1 MVNVFGCSSSKRGP
15 PGPPGEPGPPGK
27 KGRDGI
33 GGIESIVRWL
43 PQTTLEEFRKNET
56 ACFLLT
62 NPSKDLKCESGKYVR
77 WISRSNSKLDAVA
90 INPSTKIVDIS
101 EHRHGLHFQNNVYK
115 VSNVRLSPADDDA
128 YVCICITFQNC
139 DQTKRDQFLISNY
152 GPDQEDPTNFRG
164 ISLHN
169 SNIKIWGVNNEE
181 SFITIPI
188 QDKKLIRTVFVQYR
202 NSDNSGSYV
211 IKDCSRTMH
220 GVFISRQPPM
230 FEAEE
235 FFLGGQI
242 AKEGVQNLSN
252 GCISAVK
259 VHVVPVPESE
269 EEGMP
274 IVLRDL
280 VVHIQ

>member
-15 PGPPGEPGPPGK
+15 SGRPGEPGPPGK
-27 KGRDGI
+27 KDRDGI

-43 PQTTLEEFRKNET
+43 PQTALEEFRKNET

-62 NPSKDLKCESGKYVR
+62 NPPKDLEFESGKYVK
-77 WISRSNSKLDAVA
+77 WISRSNSKLDAIA

-101 EHRHGLHFQNNVYK
+101 EHRHGLLFRNNVYK

-128 YVCICITFQNC
+128 YVCICLTFQDGN
-139 DQTKRDQFLISNY
+139 QTKKDQFLISNY
-152 GPDQEDPTNFRG
+152 GPDQDDPTNFRG

-169 SNIKIWGVNNEE
+169 NNIKIWGVNNEA

-188 QDKKLIRTVFVQYR
+188 QDKKLVRTVFVQYR
-202 NSDNSGSYV
+202 NSENSGSYV
-211 IKDCSRTMH
+211 IVDGSRTIH
-220 GVFISRQPPM
+220 GVFISREPPM
-230 FEAEE
+230 FEADE

-242 AKEGVQNLSN
+242 AEEGLQNLFN
-252 GCISAVK
+252 GCISAVE
-259 VHVVPVPESE
+259 VYVVPEPDSE

-280 VVHIQ
+280 VVHNQ